1 MTRQS
6 LEAMMEQMGVNIV
19 RWREDQRMIL
29 AKLLLQS
36 TRTPIAKIA
45 SHVGYDDQMYFSR
58 VFRKRV
64 GTSPSEFRRNSEAP
78 PAFCEIPTA
87 PESLSGFDIHPL
99 SGDAHMSD
107 AQVFEGHQ

>member
-1 MTRQS
+1 
-6 LEAMMEQMGVNIV
+6 
-19 RWREDQRMIL
+19 MIL

-64 GTSPSEFRRNSEAP
+64 GTSPSEFRRSSDAP
-78 PAFCEIPTA
+78 PAFCEIPMT
-87 PESLSGFDIHPL
+87 PDNLSGFDIQPL
-99 SGDAHMSD
+99 PGDTPTSAAHVLGGN
-107 AQVFEGHQ
+107 Q